1 MLPFTLVCRAW
12 RVRCCPCPLPLSRA
26 DPHLHV
32 CPFQYTTL
40 PFLYR
45 DVHFGLLDLPDPQRR
60 LSLFVRSIRSNPDL
74 GALVNSLLWDTHSNK
89 SCPATTSL
97 FDSLALFPNL
107 NSLTFK
113 NWSGT
118 APPAPEVR
126 KPAVESLEIE
136 ISDEAKEGVGRPDDW
151 LDLNG
156 LRTLS
161 LTWSVELPLSWN
173 S

>member
-12 RVRCCPCPLPLSRA
+12 RVRSCSCPLPLSRA
-26 DPHLHV
+26 DPHLRF
-32 CPFQYTTL
+32 CLLQYTAL
-40 PFLYR
+40 PILYR

-107 NSLTFK
+107 TSLTFK
-113 NWSGT
+113 NWSG
-118 APPAPEVR
+118 AALPARR
-126 KPAVESLEIE
+126 KPAVESLEVE
-136 ISDEAKEGVGRPDDW
+136 ISDEAKEGVSRPDDW
-151 LDLNG
+151 LDLTG
-156 LRTLS
+156 LRTLG